1 MTLSAEDGKLYYKLW
16 LPLLDFV
23 NEKYGVDKELGQIAG
38 AEGLDANRVKKVA
51 DKLWDDVSVI
61 DEYLAGHGQDIS
73 EEHRDI
79 IESWKRRIRGRF
91 VLERHLKKG
100 SIFISMENEQV
111 YQVLGIVSSWEEMF
125 FYRRPPIMLE
135 AALMP
140 FRDAIISDGLV
151 LPYNI
156 MIGGN
161 MARSFKDVYMAAK
174 KSGRLYKSL

>member
-1 MTLSAEDGKLYYKLW
+1 
-16 LPLLDFV
+16 
-23 NEKYGVDKELGQIAG
+23 
-38 AEGLDANRVKKVA
+38 
-51 DKLWDDVSVI
+51 
-61 DEYLAGHGQDIS
+61 
-73 EEHRDI
+73 
-79 IESWKRRIRGRF
+79 
-91 VLERHLKKG
+91 
-100 SIFISMENEQV
+100 MENEQV

-161 MARSFKDVYMAAK
+161 MARSFKDVYMAVK